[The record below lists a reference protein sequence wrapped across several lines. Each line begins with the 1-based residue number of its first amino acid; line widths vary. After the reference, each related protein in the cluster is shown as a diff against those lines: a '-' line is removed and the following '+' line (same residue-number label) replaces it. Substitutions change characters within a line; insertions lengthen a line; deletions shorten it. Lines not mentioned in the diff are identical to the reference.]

1 MKPDSKIRI
10 KELVDR
16 LGRVS
21 AANEWDND
29 LNPTQSAA
37 LSYLARAN
45 RLSRSPSQVSEF
57 LTATRGTVSQTLKAL
72 ARKGLI
78 SETRSEED
86 RRSITYSITEKGMEH
101 FRKIGVIEHAAAQL
115 EHTESEA
122 LILGLEALVHNA
134 LGQRGYRAFGVCKT
148 CIHHHKRTDGG
159 YCKLLGEPLAS
170 AEAEQICF
178 EHAQTGNSEKP

>member
-1 MKPDSKIRI
+1 MKTDSKIRI
-10 KELVDR
+10 KELVER
-16 LGRVS
+16 LGRVN
-21 AANEWDND
+21 AADEWNSE

-45 RLSRSPSQVSEF
+45 RFSRSPSQVAEF

-78 SETRSEED
+78 SETRSAED
-86 RRSITYSITEKGMEH
+86 KRSISYSITEKGMEH
-101 FRKIGVIEHAAAQL
+101 FRKIGAIEHAAAQL
-115 EHTESEA
+115 EYTESA
-122 LILGLEALVHNA
+122 TLILGLEALVHNA
-134 LGQRGYRAFGVCKT
+134 LEQRGYRAFGVCKT
-148 CIHHHKRTDGG
+148 CMHHHIRTNGG

-178 EHAQTGNSEKP
+178 EHAHMEKGV